1 VLIAERHISTHT
13 FPEQTFVSAD
23 IRAESCRVT
32 PAAAP
37 RHD

>member
-1 VLIAERHISTHT
+1 VLIAERHISPHT
-13 FPEQTFVSAD
+13 FPEQTFASVD

-32 PAAAP
+32 TAAAP